1 MFFLQKKNYGYKHV
15 LIKIKFISTKKKN
28 VNNYKNNVY

>member
-15 LIKIKFISTKKKN
+15 LIKIKLINIKQKN

>member
-1 MFFLQKKNYGYKHV
+1 MFYLQKKNYRCEHV
-15 LIKIKFISTKKKN
+15 LIKIKFRSIKQKN